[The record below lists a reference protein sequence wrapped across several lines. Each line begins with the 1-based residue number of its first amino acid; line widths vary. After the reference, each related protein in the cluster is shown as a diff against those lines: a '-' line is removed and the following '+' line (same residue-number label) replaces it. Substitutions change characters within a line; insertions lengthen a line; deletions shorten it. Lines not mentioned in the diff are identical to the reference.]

1 MKNKIFKL
9 IINIALVT
17 FWFNGGY
24 ELLLEG
30 QLWDAFIVLV
40 KYVPPAWVTWYLT
53 LKKQCKFQ

>member
-17 FWFNGGY
+17 FWFKGGY

-40 KYVPPAWVTWYLT
+40 KYVPPVWVTWYLT
-53 LKKQCKFQ
+53 LKK